1 MCIMIPFIWRQIHM
15 YTHKLHYVKFLAIW
29 LPTLP
34 LPQNSQSIN
43 KLKKKRQS
51 CAHKWNKHFWGPEKE
66 QKYREVRRLRLT
78 GLPNG
83 KMQRLPG
90 IRQAG

>member
-1 MCIMIPFIWRQIHM
+1 MNIKEYYVKDKGKEEKEERKMHQMNGFLWYIVIINYTPMCIMIPFIWRQIHM

-43 KLKKKRQS
+43 KLKKKKTELCS
-51 CAHKWNKHFWGPEKE
+51 
-66 QKYREVRRLRLT
+66 
-78 GLPNG
+78 
-83 KMQRLPG
+83 
-90 IRQAG
+90 